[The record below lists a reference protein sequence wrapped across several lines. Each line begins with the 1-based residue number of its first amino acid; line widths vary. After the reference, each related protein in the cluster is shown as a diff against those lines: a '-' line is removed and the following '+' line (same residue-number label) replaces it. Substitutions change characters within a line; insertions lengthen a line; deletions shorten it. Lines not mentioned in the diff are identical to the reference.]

1 MPERIS
7 GRFYYYEPPIVG
19 APDRFD
25 GLKRYNGG
33 PIWKMQAVM
42 DKAKPANSPNR
53 QYSMERTRNIG
64 IAAHIDAGKTTTTE
78 RILFYT
84 GLIHKIGDVDDGNT
98 VTDWME
104 QERERGI
111 TITAAA
117 VTCFWTQKKED
128 GLYKT
133 FTGVPYRV
141 NIIDTPGHVDFT
153 AEVERSMR
161 VLDGAVAV
169 FCGVAGV
176 QPQSE
181 TVWRQATKY
190 KVPRIAFVNKMDR
203 TGANFENAL
212 NDMRKKLNA
221 YAYPI
226 YLPIGAEDKFAGVI
240 DVVNQKAIVW
250 GEGDVASEGLKYE
263 VKDIPGELKEKARTA
278 LAELIDAVSNK
289 DDVIADLVLGDK
301 PVTPEALKAGIR
313 RLTCKIE
320 LVPVLCGS
328 AFKKKGVQPLVDA
341 VIDYLPSPLDVPAAI
356 GHEPDSETAIEIPS
370 DDNAK
375 FCSLAFKLWTDV
387 YAGKLVFFRV
397 YSGQLKK
404 GDTIY
409 NPRTRRRERISRLM
423 VIQGSERK
431 DIDHVYAGDIAALV
445 GVRNITTGDTLCDED
460 FDVALEPPTFPEPVI
475 SMAVEPKTKADRDKM
490 SEGLQRLAEEDPTFR
505 CFTNEETGQLIIA
518 GMGELHLEIIRDRLF
533 REFKVEANAGA
544 PQLEYRETITKAAE
558 GEGKFIRQ
566 SGGRGQYGHALVT
579 VQPNEKGKGVE
590 VENKIVGG
598 AIPKEYIPAVI
609 DGIEEAI
616 KGGVYAGFQVIDI
629 KVQIVDGTFHEV
641 DSNELAF
648 KMAGIFALKDAF
660 KKAHPILLEPIMK
673 VEVTTPDEY
682 QGDLLGDINRRRGM
696 ITGIEAKSGQTIL
709 NAQVPLA
716 EMFGYA
722 TAIRSLSKGRASYSM
737 EPLTFE
743 QVPTSI
749 LNTILDSAK
758 SKPAARS

>member
-1 MPERIS
+1 MEENKKS
-7 GRFYYYEPPIVG
+7 VN
-19 APDRFD
+19 AP
-25 GLKRYNGG
+25 G
-33 PIWKMQAVM
+33 
-42 DKAKPANSPNR
+42 R
-53 QYSMERTRNIG
+53 QYTMERTRNIG

-111 TITAAA
+111 TITSAA
-117 VTCFWTQKKED
+117 VTCFWTQKCAKPGED
-128 GLYKT
+128 QIYKA
-133 FTGVPYRV
+133 FKDVPHRV

-190 KVPRIAFVNKMDR
+190 HVPRIAFVNKMDR

-212 NDMRKKLNA
+212 NDMRTKLRA
-221 YAYPI
+221 YAFPI
-226 YLPIGAEDKFAGVI
+226 FLPIGAGPTEAEGKPVTTGFEGVI

-250 GEGDVASEGLKYE
+250 GPTEANEGLNYE
-263 VKDIPGELKEKARTA
+263 IREIPDALKEKAAAA

-289 DDVIADLVLGDK
+289 DDAIAELVLEEK
-301 PVTPEALKAGIR
+301 PITPEVLKAAIR

-328 AFKKKGVQPLVDA
+328 AFKKKGVQVLVDA
-341 VIDYLPSPLDVPAAI
+341 VVDYLPSPLDIPPAE
-356 GHEPDSETAIEIPS
+356 GHEPGTENKVVVEA
-370 DDNAK
+370 DDNGK
-375 FCSLAFKLWTDV
+375 FCSLAFKLWTDP

-397 YSGQLKK
+397 YSGHLKK
-404 GDTIY
+404 GDNIY
-409 NPRTRRRERISRLM
+409 NPRTRKRERVSRLM

-431 DIDHVYAGDIAALV
+431 DINEVYAGDIAALV
-445 GVRNITTGDTLCDED
+445 GLRNITTGDTLCDEN
-460 FDVALEPPTFPEPVI
+460 FDVTLEPPTFPEPVI
-475 SMAVEPKTKADRDKM
+475 SMAVEPKTKQDRDKM

-505 CFTNEETGQLIIA
+505 CFTNEETSQLIIA
-518 GMGELHLEIIRDRLF
+518 GMGELHLEIIIDRLK
-533 REFKVEANAGA
+533 REFKVEANTGA
-544 PQLEYRETITKAAE
+544 PQIAYRETITKNAD

-566 SGGRGQYGHALVT
+566 SGGRGQYGHACIKVY
-579 VQPNEKGKGVE
+579 PNEKGKGVE
-590 VENKIVGG
+590 VLNEIVGG
-598 AIPKEYIPAVI
+598 TIPKEYIPAVI
-609 DGIEEAI
+609 DGVEEAI
-616 KGGVYAGFQVIDI
+616 KGGVYAGYQVIDI
-629 KVQIVDGTFHEV
+629 KVEIVDGSFHEV

-660 KKAHPILLEPIMK
+660 KKAGPILLEPIMK
-673 VEVTTPDEY
+673 VECTTPDEY
-682 QGDLLGDINRRRGM
+682 QGDLLGDINRRRG
-696 ITGIEAKSGQTIL
+696 IINSIEAKNGQTVL

-743 QVPTSI
+743 QVPNSVLT
-749 LNTILDSAK
+749 TILDQAAK
-758 SKPAARS
+758 KPAART

>member
-1 MPERIS
+1 
-7 GRFYYYEPPIVG
+7 
-19 APDRFD
+19 
-25 GLKRYNGG
+25 
-33 PIWKMQAVM
+33 MQAVAE
-42 DKAKPANSPNR
+42 KEKSVNSPKR
-53 QYSMERTRNIG
+53 EYTLERTRNIG

-111 TITAAA
+111 TITSAA
-117 VTCFWTQKKED
+117 VTCYWTQKQTKHGENE
-128 GLYKT
+128 LHKA
-133 FTGVPYRV
+133 FLGVPHRI

-203 TGANFENAL
+203 TGANFVHAL
-212 NDMRKKLNA
+212 DDMRTKLKA

-226 YLPIGAEDKFAGVI
+226 LLPIGAEDKFAGVI

-250 GEGDVASEGLKYE
+250 GPGDVVNEGLNYE
-263 VKDIPGELKEKARTA
+263 VRAIPAEHKERARAA
-278 LAELIDAVSNK
+278 LAELVDAVSNK
-289 DDVIADLVLGDK
+289 DDAIADLVLHEK
-301 PVTPEALKAGIR
+301 PVPPAELKAAIR

-328 AFKKKGVQPLVDA
+328 AFKKKGVQPLIDA
-341 VIDYLPSPLDVPAAI
+341 VVDYLPGPLDVPPAEGI
-356 GHEPDSETAIEIPS
+356 EPGSDNKVVVETSDS
-370 DDNAK
+370 NR
-375 FCSLAFKLWTDV
+375 FCSLAFKLWTDP

-397 YSGQLKK
+397 YSGQLEK
-404 GDTIY
+404 GDQIY
-409 NPRTRRRERISRLM
+409 NPRTRKRERVSRLM
-423 VIQGSERK
+423 IIQGSERK
-431 DIDHVYAGDIAALV
+431 DVERAFAGDIAALV
-445 GVRNITTGDTLCDED
+445 GLRNITTGDTLCDED
-460 FDVALEPPTFPEPVI
+460 FEVTLEPPTFPEPVI
-475 SMAVEPKTKADRDKM
+475 SMAVEPKTRADRDKM

-505 CFTNEETGQLIIA
+505 CFTNQETGQLIIA
-518 GMGELHLEIIRDRLF
+518 GMGELHLEIICDRLK
-533 REFKVEANAGA
+533 REFKVDANTGA
-544 PQLEYRETITKAAE
+544 PQIAYRETVTTPAD

-566 SGGRGQYGHALVT
+566 SGGRGQYGHACIQI
-579 VQPNEKGKGVE
+579 QPNEKGKGVE
-590 VENKIVGG
+590 IENKIVGG
-598 AIPKEYIPAVI
+598 AIPKEYIPAVV

-616 KGGVYAGFQVIDI
+616 KGGVYAGYQVIDV

-682 QGDLLGDINRRRGM
+682 QGDLLGDISRRRGH
-696 ITGIEAKSGQTIL
+696 IVSIEAKQGQTIL
-709 NAQVPLA
+709 NARVPLA

-743 QVPTSI
+743 QVPSGI
-749 LNTILDSAK
+749 LNTILDQAAK
-758 SKPAARS
+758 KPAARS

>member
-1 MPERIS
+1 MSAE
-7 GRFYYYEPPIVG
+7 
-19 APDRFD
+19 
-25 GLKRYNGG
+25 
-33 PIWKMQAVM
+33 
-42 DKAKPANSPNR
+42 AKSVNSPTR
-53 QYSMERTRNIG
+53 EYPLERTRNIG

-111 TITAAA
+111 TITSAA
-117 VTCFWTQKKED
+117 VTCFWTQRTIKPGETAI
-128 GLYKT
+128 YKA
-133 FTGVPYRV
+133 FKDVPHRI

-190 KVPRIAFVNKMDR
+190 NVPRIAFVNKMDR

-212 NDMRKKLNA
+212 ADMRNKLKA
-221 YAYPI
+221 YAFPV
-226 YLPIGAEDKFAGVI
+226 YLPIGAEDKFAGLI
-240 DVVNQKAIVW
+240 DVVNQKCFW
-250 GEGDVASEGLKYE
+250 FGEGDVTNEGLNYDVRE
-263 VKDIPGELKEKARTA
+263 IPDEHQERAKAA
-278 LAELIDAVSNK
+278 LTELIEAVSNK
-289 DDVIADLVLGDK
+289 DDAVAELVLEEK
-301 PVTPEALKAGIR
+301 PVDAPTLKAAIR
-313 RLTCKIE
+313 RLTCKLE

-328 AFKKKGVQPLVDA
+328 AFKKKGVQMLVDA
-341 VIDYLPSPLDVPAAI
+341 VVDYLPSPLDVPPAE
-356 GHEPDSETAIEIPS
+356 GTEPGTDIKVPVETNDSG
-370 DDNAK
+370 K
-375 FCSLAFKLWTDV
+375 FCSLAFKLWTDP

-397 YSGQLKK
+397 YSGQVSK
-404 GDTIY
+404 GDMIY
-409 NPRTRRRERISRLM
+409 NPRTRRRDRVSRLM

-431 DIDHVYAGDIAALV
+431 DIERAYAGDIAALV
-445 GVRNITTGDTLCDED
+445 GLRNITTGDTLCDED
-460 FDVALEPPTFPEPVI
+460 FDVTLEPPTFPEPVI

-505 CFTNEETGQLIIA
+505 CFTNKDTGQLLIA
-518 GMGELHLEIIRDRLF
+518 GMGELHLEIIIDRLR
-533 REFKVEANAGA
+533 REFKVEANTGA
-544 PQLEYRETITKAAE
+544 PQISYRETITKDAD

-566 SGGRGQYGHALVT
+566 SGGRGQYGHACVK
-579 VQPNEKGKGVE
+579 VQANEKGKGVE
-590 VENKIVGG
+590 ITNEIVGG
-598 AIPKEYIPAVI
+598 TIPKEYIPAVI
-609 DGIEEAI
+609 DGVEEAV
-616 KGGVYAGFQVIDI
+616 KGGVFAGYPVVDI
-629 KVQIVDGTFHEV
+629 KVQIVDGSFHEV

-660 KKAHPILLEPIMK
+660 KKAAPILLEPIMK
-673 VEVTTPDEY
+673 VEVATPDEY
-682 QGDLLGDINRRRGM
+682 QGDLLGDINRRRG
-696 ITGIEAKSGQTIL
+696 IINGIDAKLGQTIL
-709 NAQVPLA
+709 NAKVPLA

-743 QVPTSI
+743 QVPNSVLT
-749 LNTILDSAK
+749 TIMDQAAK
-758 SKPAARS
+758 KPAARS

>member
-1 MPERIS
+1 MSEAIA
-7 GRFYYYEPPIVG
+7 IN
-19 APDRFD
+19 AA
-25 GLKRYNGG
+25 LN
-33 PIWKMQAVM
+33 A
-42 DKAKPANSPNR
+42 PNR
-53 QYSMERTRNIG
+53 QYPLERTRNIG

-104 QERERGI
+104 QEKERGI
-111 TITAAA
+111 TITSAA
-117 VTCFWTQKKED
+117 VTCFWTQKKEE
-128 GLYKT
+128 GLYKA
-133 FTGVPYRV
+133 REAIAHRI

-203 TGANFENAL
+203 TGANFDNAL

-221 YAYPI
+221 YAFPI
-226 YLPIGAEDKFAGVI
+226 FLPIGAEDQFAGVV

-250 GEGDVASEGLKYE
+250 GTGDIQNEGLKYE
-263 VKDIPGELKEKARTA
+263 IKEIPDALKEAAKQA
-278 LAELIDAVSNK
+278 LEELIDAVSNK
-289 DDVIADLVLGDK
+289 DDVIAEMVLEEK
-301 PVTPEALKAGIR
+301 PISPEALKAGIR

-320 LVPVLCGS
+320 MIPVLCGS
-328 AFKKKGVQPLVDA
+328 AFKKKGVQVLVDA
-341 VIDYLPSPLDVPAAI
+341 VVDYLPSPIDIPSAVGHELGSENMLDVP
-356 GHEPDSETAIEIPS
+356 TN
-370 DDNAK
+370 DNGK
-375 FCSLAFKLWTDV
+375 FCSLAFKLWTDP

-409 NPRTRRRERISRLM
+409 NPRTRKRERVSRLM

-431 DIDHVYAGDIAALV
+431 DIDSVYSGDIAALV
-445 GVRNITTGDTLCDED
+445 GLRNITTGDTLCNED
-460 FDVALEPPTFPEPVI
+460 FDITLEPPTFPEPVI
-475 SMAVEPKTKADRDKM
+475 SMAIEPKTKADRDKM
-490 SEGLQRLAEEDPTFR
+490 SEGLQRLAEEDPTFHV
-505 CFTNEETGQLIIA
+505 FTNEETSQLIIA
-518 GMGELHLEIIRDRLF
+518 GMGELHLEIIRDRLK
-533 REFKVEANAGA
+533 REFKVEADSGA
-544 PQLEYRETITKAAE
+544 PQIAYRETITKSAE

-566 SGGRGQYGHALVT
+566 SGGRGQYGHACVRIE
-579 VQPNEKGKGVE
+579 PNEKGKGVE
-590 VENKIVGG
+590 VVNEIVGG
-598 AIPKEYIPAVI
+598 AIPREYVPAVE
-609 DGIEEAI
+609 DGIREAI
-616 KGGVYAGFQVIDI
+616 KSGVYAGYQVIDI
-629 KVQIVDGTFHEV
+629 KVAITDGSFHEV

-648 KMAGIFALKDAF
+648 KMAGIFGLKDAF
-660 KKAHPILLEPIMK
+660 DKAGPIILEPIMK

-682 QGDLLGDINRRRGM
+682 QGDLLGDINRRRGV
-696 ITGIEAKSGQTIL
+696 IQGVDAKNGQTVL
-709 NAQVPLA
+709 NATVPLA

-737 EPLTFE
+737 EPMNFE
-743 QVPTSI
+743 QVPNSVLT
-749 LNTILDSAK
+749 TVLDAAK
-758 SKPAARS
+758 KKPAARS